1 MNDDII
7 KDITKDITKDVTKVV
22 KTNILMGVA
31 AAFICGSIT
40 WSALL
45 LACTYLWN
53 WIGFCSVIGTT
64 LFAALCTLCVKD
76 DE

>member
-1 MNDDII
+1 MNDKIVE
-7 KDITKDITKDVTKVV
+7 DITKDTV
-22 KTNILMGVA
+22 KTIKNNILIGFVA
-31 AAFICGSIT
+31 ALICGSIT

-64 LFAALCTLCVKD
+64 LFVALCALCVKD

>member
-1 MNDDII
+1 MMNDKIVE
-7 KDITKDITKDVTKVV
+7 DITKDTV
-22 KTNILMGVA
+22 KTIKNNILIAVV

-64 LFAALCTLCVKD
+64 LFAALCVLCVKD

>member
-1 MNDDII
+1 MMNDKIVE
-7 KDITKDITKDVTKVV
+7 DITKDTV
-22 KTNILMGVA
+22 KAIKNNILIGFVA
-31 AAFICGSIT
+31 TLICGSIT
-40 WSALL
+40 WSAIL